1 MEALRFI
8 AVALLLVLGSV
19 GQAGAPSL
27 PAAHI
32 VSPPIADPFAV
43 ERAIPGR
50 RRGQTLEES
59 PRHLPPR
66 LQARTLADNYDEYLT
81 KDLGTIQQHL
91 AANEAN
97 SGAALIAASVA
108 SGIPPG
114 DYHICIQKYQQA
126 SGTFT
131 PLIHSLCTW
140 WAQTDR
146 LTSPGGQ
153 SSMLCRQ
160 VRDQPARHGGEPL
173 KRGVDCMFC
182 CVSDMERMGGQLV
195 NKRQC
200 FRFYGDEFLDSP
212 LLAEFAR
219 VCPGNQPRPRCRCPS
234 RANSLT
240 VRCLPWFGWAYRWQ
254 STASA

>member
-160 VRDQPARHGGEPL
+160 
-173 KRGVDCMFC
+173 
-182 CVSDMERMGGQLV
+182 LV

-219 VCPGNQPRPRCRCPS
+219 VCPEH
-234 RANSLT
+234 
-240 VRCLPWFGWAYRWQ
+240 CLGIAPEVVKEGSKRNWGARDL
-254 STASA
+254 